1 MNKIYP
7 IVLFLIYFPSI
18 TQATLIELA
27 DCVGANT
34 CEITNTPPNPVT
46 PDPNNGIL
54 LAWDEVQNFE
64 LLVDLRVDRVFDPLA
79 SFVVDLNNGDFLIL
93 AGTIV
98 SSHYLQWDPGV
109 DSAARVTAN
118 IRLDSQV
125 FAFIT
130 SDQNLFDSDYLGLVG
145 LDYNDFGLRG
155 LESGD
160 TTVFNGPNVDIS
172 WAASTPGDWT
182 RLITAF
188 SPAAQNSSNIPE
200 PSSIFMLCIG
210 LIGLA
215 VVRGKQSSIS

>member
-79 SFVVDLNNGDFLIL
+79 SFVVDCTGVRSINLANGIAWLISINL
-93 AGTIV
+93 ANV
-98 SSHYLQWDPGV
+98 S
-109 DSAARVTAN
+109 DSSVPS
-118 IRLDSQV
+118 L
-125 FAFIT
+125 
-130 SDQNLFDSDYLGLVG
+130 
-145 LDYNDFGLRG
+145 
-155 LESGD
+155 
-160 TTVFNGPNVDIS
+160 
-172 WAASTPGDWT
+172 W
-182 RLITAF
+182 LI
-188 SPAAQNSSNIPE
+188 
-200 PSSIFMLCIG
+200 
-210 LIGLA
+210 
-215 VVRGKQSSIS
+215 